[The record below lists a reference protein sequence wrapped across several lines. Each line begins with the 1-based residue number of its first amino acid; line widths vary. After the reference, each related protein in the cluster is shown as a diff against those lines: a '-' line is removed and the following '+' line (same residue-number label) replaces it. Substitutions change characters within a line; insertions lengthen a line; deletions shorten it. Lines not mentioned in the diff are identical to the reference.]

1 MPVKLICAS
10 HSPLMEFASPQDRTK
25 EHTVRQAFAKLAE
38 QVKAYEPTLIISFGP
53 DHFNGF
59 FYDLMPSFCVGIRAT
74 AAGDWDYGPGKIDV
88 PEEIALGLVR
98 KVLDEGVDV
107 AYSYRMQA
115 DHGVTQ
121 PLHFLCDGKL
131 DRYPTIPIFIN
142 GAAAPMPTTKRTIA
156 LGRAVGQFIQS
167 LNLEHERVLILGT
180 GGLSHDPPTPQM
192 GAVPTEVEEFLI
204 CGRNPTREARAA
216 RQAKIISVG
225 QRLAAGDQSIA
236 IPLNP
241 EWDLALLEKFKNA
254 DFVALEA
261 MTEGDIRHEGGRGGQ
276 EVRSW
281 MAAFA
286 AFSELGEYEMRL
298 HCYEAISEW
307 IAGFG
312 IVSAELKTSNKTVVN
327 EIVLN

>member
-1 MPVKLICAS
+1 MAVKLICAS
-10 HSPLMEFASPQDRTK
+10 HSPLMEFASPQEQRK
-25 EHTVRQAFAKLAE
+25 EQVVRDTFAKLAAE
-38 QVKAYEPTLIISFGP
+38 VKAYDPTLIITFGP

-74 AAGDWDYGPGKIDV
+74 AAGDWDYGKAHPELNV
-88 PEEIALGLVR
+88 PEATALQLVR
-98 KVLDEGVDV
+98 RVLDEGVDV

-121 PLHFLCDGKL
+121 PLHFLCDGQL
-131 DRYPTIPIFIN
+131 NRYPTIPIFIN
-142 GAAAPMPTTKRTIA
+142 GAAAPMPTTKRTLA

-167 LNLEHERVLILGT
+167 LNLENERVLILGT

-192 GAVPTEVEEFLI
+192 GSVPAEVEEFLI
-204 CGRNPTREARAA
+204 CGRNPTAESRNN
-216 RQAKIISVG
+216 RQAKIIAVG
-225 QRLAAGDQSIA
+225 QKLAAGDMSVA
-236 IPLNP
+236 VPLNS
-241 EWDLALLEKFKNA
+241 EWDRALLETLAKA
-254 DFVALEA
+254 DFAAIEA
-261 MTEGDIRHEGGRGGQ
+261 MTEADIRRDGGRGGQ

-286 AFSELGEYEMRL
+286 ALHALGEYQMTT

-312 IVSAELKTSNKTVVN
+312 IVSAELKG
-327 EIVLN
+327 